1 MDFTHLDVSVA
12 NMDRLKKELKTLESE
27 EARLSNELSQV
38 RVKKQAILDQLKN
51 FNDDRYEE
59 SMLQMVYEQRRGKR

>member
-12 NMDRLKKELKTLESE
+12 NMDRLKKELNTLESE

-38 RVKKQAILDQLKN
+38 KVKKQAILDQLKN

>member
-38 RVKKQAILDQLKN
+38 KVKKQAILDQLKN